1 MISELLPR
9 WHSSSP
15 PPLHGRPLRLCS
27 AFIRSRNGV
36 LGAAIFSTVILLGL
50 ICYMTLFTLHVP
62 LSLRPSARHSTSWHP
77 NSPEHDE
84 SPFSFTNFPSPS
96 PSVVSLSS
104 PSPSPSLASDELT
117 LEQIRDIV
125 APTRGFYSRDYSIH
139 LGWNNVGTCSI
150 RCERN

>member
-1 MISELLPR
+1 MVSELLPQ

-15 PPLHGRPLRLCS
+15 PPLHGRPFRLCS

-36 LGAAIFSTVILLGL
+36 LGAAIFSTVILVGL
-50 ICYMTLFTLHVP
+50 ICHMTLFTPHVP
-62 LSLRPSARHSTSWHP
+62 LLLRPSAWNSISRRP
-77 NSPEHDE
+77 NSPEHG
-84 SPFSFTNFPSPS
+84 SLFSSTNFPSPS
-96 PSVVSLSS
+96 SSVV
-104 PSPSPSLASDELT
+104 PPWSPSLSLTSDELA

-139 LGWNNVGTCSI
+139 LGWNNVGICSI